1 MLAIEELQLF
11 VTVCHTGSITAAG
24 RQLGLSA
31 AVASASLKRLEKQL
45 QVQLLERSTR
55 SLRVTA
61 AGEEFLGYCQQS
73 LEVLQAGV
81 TALRH
86 KRETIS
92 GDIHLGAPSDLGRDA
107 LDDILENFRRQHP
120 QVRLLIHLSD
130 GLQDLYRNPIDLVLR
145 YGVLRDSNL
154 VARKLCD
161 NDRVMCASPEYLRR
175 CGHPDSP
182 HALTAH
188 NCLCFYRNGE
198 LFDRWHWMSNARTH
212 EVCVKGDRVA
222 SDGALVRKWALAG
235 HGIAYKSRLEVHA
248 DLCAGRLLDLFPQM
262 QTDPLPLYALYPS
275 RRYQP
280 ARLQALLEHL
290 GRAFAGSGLA

>member
-1 MLAIEELQLF
+1 MLAIEDLQLF

-31 AVASASLKRLEKQL
+31 AAASASLKRLEKQL

-92 GDIHLGAPSDLGRDA
+92 GDIHLGAPSDLGRDV
-107 LDDILENFRRQHP
+107 LDEVLEGFRVRYP
-120 QVRLLIHLSD
+120 QIRLLVHLSD

-161 NDRVMCASPEYLRR
+161 NDRVVCASPEYLQRH
-175 CGHPDSP
+175 GLPSSP
-182 HALTAH
+182 QALTGH

-198 LFDRWHWMSNARTH
+198 LFDRWQLSEGGRSH
-212 EVCVKGDRVA
+212 EIRVNGDRAA